1 MSLEIFDTFN
11 FMIVLH
17 TKYNILMYQFHM
29 LDLASVFGDFLFSI
43 IAFFLVPF
51 NFNVSNLSNLLIISH
66 KFKGKFLHDLFEMLL
81 NKFYTN

>member
-29 LDLASVFGDFLFSI
+29 LGLTSVFSDFLFSI
-43 IAFFLVPF
+43 IAFFF
-51 NFNVSNLSNLLIISH
+51 STI
-66 KFKGKFLHDLFEMLL
+66 
-81 NKFYTN
+81 